1 MTEKKADRTA
11 KIVATLRKWQEDEN
25 ATIAQ
30 TTAIVG
36 KSNNGLV
43 RLLMEII
50 RHDSIMHHRVQQ
62 FMIDSLTGTPVTL
75 TPEELGEVW
84 ELVEQHIAMERKT
97 IGYGEELTKLCNLFV
112 QKHLLTYLLTD
123 EEKHDKLL
131 SQLEDFK
138 RKLHPYV

>member
-1 MTEKKADRTA
+1 MTAKKGDRTA
-11 KIVATLRKWQEDEN
+11 KIVATLRTWQEDEN

-36 KSNNGLV
+36 KSKNGLV
-43 RLLMEII
+43 KLLMEII

-112 QKHLLTYLLTD
+112 QKHLLTYLLAD

>member
-11 KIVATLRKWQEDEN
+11 KIVATLRTWQEDEN
-25 ATIAQ
+25 ATVAQ
-30 TTAIVG
+30 TTAIIG
-36 KSNNGLV
+36 KSKNPLV
-43 RLLMEII
+43 KLLMEII
-50 RHDSIMHHRVQQ
+50 RNDSIMHHRVQQ